1 MQVQSRPREFRLRV
15 WYGKVYGMVWHMF
28 WRDMVFCGIV
38 YGMVSGIGNDKVY
51 GIGIRVGIW
60 YRVYGY
66 GKGLGY
72 RIYGINGKVI

>member
-1 MQVQSRPREFRLRV
+1 M
-15 WYGKVYGMVWHMF
+15 WHMF

-60 YRVYGY
+60 YRVYG
-66 GKGLGY
+66 
-72 RIYGINGKVI
+72 